1 MPEHF
6 VHKNDDDGDVIYT
19 YLVKSVIE
27 VRLEKQFLTC
37 DNVDDTVIS

>member
-1 MPEHF
+1 MAFDTEHF
-6 VHKNDDDGDVIYT
+6 VHENDDDDDDVIYT

-37 DNVDDTVIS
+37 GNF